1 LDGAVV
7 TDFIQRLA
15 ADPDAVLYDH
25 PPQPA
30 DDIPL
35 LPVEAEPADEEPPLD
50 WRPFGVVEPQKFGA
64 DSVAIDLLDFL
75 AQGDEGDEE
84 EWFVRGL
91 IPKNS
96 FTVLGGH
103 PKSGKT
109 LLVIDLGMAAVTGRE
124 FFGRET
130 AQATFLY
137 VTEEGS
143 PVEMRK
149 RFRRLIASGGVPDPG
164 AVRLIYRRGTRF
176 DDPRSWDAVRHE
188 IQTIDGPV
196 LLVLDPLRD
205 LLIGDENDSNIL
217 NRVGHAIREVLRDF
231 PDVTVVLLHHL
242 AKRSEGSGGVQLRGS
257 TALWGSVDCT
267 LLLKTDALPDDSE
280 EGGEVPLKGKLEM
293 QSRIA
298 ASARFFWRWDD
309 ESGQFIETSSEARN
323 LADKAAALLAESGQM
338 LAADLADALAT
349 TPDVIRHTL
358 RRDKRFTYQ
367 TGGPGKPNW
376 WELAE

>member
-1 LDGAVV
+1 MD
-7 TDFIQRLA
+7 DFTARLA
-15 ADPDAVLYDH
+15 GDPDAVLHDQ
-25 PPQPA
+25 PPPAA
-30 DDIPL
+30 DDGIPL
-35 LPVEAEPADEEPPLD
+35 WTDEPDVEPPLD
-50 WRPFGVVEPQKFGA
+50 FEPFGVVEPRQFGA
-64 DSVAIDLLDFL
+64 ESVAIDLLEFL
-75 AQGDEGDEE
+75 AQGDDSDEE

-109 LLVIDLGMAAVTGRE
+109 LFVIDLGMAAVTGRE

-137 VTEEGS
+137 VTEEGA

-149 RFRRLIASGGVPDPG
+149 RFRRLVASGGTPDSG

-176 DDPRSWDAVRHE
+176 DDPRSWSAVRHE
-188 IQTIDGPV
+188 IESVGGPT

-205 LLIGDENDSNIL
+205 LLIGDENDSTIL
-217 NRVGHAIREVLRDF
+217 NRVGLAIREVLRDF

-242 AKRSEGSGGVQLRGS
+242 AKRGEGSGGQQLRGS
-257 TALWGSVDCT
+257 TALWGSVDAT
-267 LLLKTDALPDDSE
+267 LLLKTDNLPDDD
-280 EGGEVPLKGKLEM
+280 EGGEVPLKGKLEL

-298 ASARFFWRWDD
+298 ATARFFWRWDP
-309 ESGQFIETSSEARN
+309 ESGQFIDTSTEARTV
-323 LADKAAALLAESGQM
+323 ADKAAALLTEQSQMTAAE
-338 LAADLADALAT
+338 LADALGT
-349 TPDVIRHTL
+349 TSDVMRHTL
-358 RRDKRFTYQ
+358 NRDKRFTYQ

-376 WELAE
+376 WELTE